1 MLKVNKVHQ
10 AVLVAMSA
18 GTASSALHAQAIEE
32 ITVTA
37 TKRAASMQD
46 VALAVQAMDSQALE
60 DQNIQSFTD
69 YVKYLPSVNFGGRGP
84 GQNEIYVRG
93 AAVDAINI
101 TVAESQGSAPNVA
114 LYLDE
119 QPVTSGGRNLDVYVT
134 DMERIEV
141 LPGPQGT
148 LYGASSMAGTVRL
161 ITNKPNVDEFEA
173 SWNGSYSRTDGGE
186 ASNSMEAMINI
197 PIVEGKMAFRAALY
211 NDNQGGYIDNVAGTF
226 QADHTVNGTFPGHS
240 VTYQPG
246 HKFANGTSV
255 PAMTVASTSTFRDA
269 NNTSMTVTNMTGNA
283 RVVPVIK
290 EVANN
295 ASTVEDDFNDANY
308 AGARFGLKWVLND
321 NWDLLVQN
329 TQQSLKTEGVWDYDM
344 AKGDLKV
351 SRFTPDQLDD
361 TFSQTAWTL
370 SGSVRDIDI
379 VYTGAYLDRSVE
391 QMLDYTGYTNIGA
404 FISGYQCEYLV
415 GGYYTG
421 DYDMGTAYTWDPTL
435 SGDPNVIE
443 CGDPSSGTYLE
454 NEMTRMTNE
463 LRFSTNWD
471 GIMNLQGGVFVE
483 DFQIKHRGDFNYNAP
498 YKAGWAPIDIN
509 SAAKFNNSP
518 ANARGVTNAATQ
530 FRNDNLREEY
540 QVAFFGEAS
549 FQLSDELNVA
559 MGARRYDLEY
569 DYQGYGAWRYGNRPI
584 FVDDDDAT
592 NDIRPTVTGGRD
604 YGTNFTGIRPLNT
617 EDTMLKFTV
626 SFTPSDDTLLY
637 ATWSE
642 GYRPGGFNRAA
653 AKEGAYNASASNTT
667 DSGLACGNKAAIDSN
682 ARTGFPGYCLPY
694 VFRSDTMENTE
705 LGWKS
710 TMMDGRLR
718 FNGSIYYIEWKDLQV
733 SQFDSQ
739 NISILTVVDN
749 GGDAEISGMEG
760 DLVYAMTDNFTLHGA
775 FSLNNT
781 ELTRVDPAF
790 AVVVQDEGR
799 ELPLTPETQFSLR
812 GRYEWETANGDAYA
826 QLGMKY
832 ASKALNSIV
841 DTVDE
846 PNTYQKAYTIVDAAT
861 GVRNVRNNWGME
873 LYIQNLTDERA
884 QLHIN
889 RQDFFER
896 VTTNRP
902 RTVGLRISYDF

>member
-18 GTASSALHAQAIEE
+18 GAASSAVHAQAIEE

-37 TKRAASMQD
+37 TKRTASMQD
-46 VALAVQAMDSQALE
+46 IPLAVQAMDSQTLE
-60 DQNIQSFTD
+60 DQNIQSFSD
-69 YVKYLPSVNFGGRGP
+69 YVKYLPSVNAGGRGP
-84 GQNEIYVRG
+84 GQNEIYIRG

-119 QPVTSGGRNLDVYVT
+119 QPVTSGGRNLDVYVS

-161 ITNKPNVDEFEA
+161 ITNKPNLDEFQA
-173 SWNGSYSRTDGGE
+173 SWTGGYARTEGGE
-186 ASNSMEAMINI
+186 ASNNMEAMINI
-197 PIVEGKMAFRAALY
+197 PLVEGKMAFRAALY
-211 NDNQGGYIDNVAGTF
+211 NDNQGGYIDNVPGTF
-226 QADHTVNGTFPGHS
+226 KASKAKNGTFPGDS
-240 VTYQPG
+240 VTFQPG
-246 HKFANGTSV
+246 HTFWNGTSV
-255 PAMTVASTSTFRDA
+255 PASTSVT
-269 NNTSMTVTNMTGNA
+269 TVNMDTGIA
-283 RVVPVIK
+283 TTTTTGESLTVPVIYD
-290 EVANN
+290 VANN
-295 ASTVEDDFNDANY
+295 SATIEDDFNDAHY
-308 AGARFGLKWVLND
+308 AGARFGLKWNLND

-329 TQQSLKTEGVWDYDM
+329 TQQSLKTEGVWDYDA

-351 SRFTPDQLDD
+351 SRFAPDKLDD
-361 TFSQTAWTL
+361 SFSQTAWTL
-370 SGSVRDIDI
+370 SGSMGDIDI
-379 VYTGAYLDRSVE
+379 VYTGAYLDRQVE
-391 QMLDYTGYTNIGA
+391 QQLDYTGYTNIGA

-421 DYDMGTAYTWDPTL
+421 DYTAGTAYTWDPTL

-443 CGDPSSGTYLE
+443 CGDPSSASKLD

-463 LRFSTNWD
+463 LRFTTNWD
-471 GIMNLQGGVFVE
+471 GIVNLAGGVFVE
-483 DFQIKHRGDFNYNAP
+483 DFEIKHIGDFNYNAP

-509 SAAKFNNSP
+509 TNSTFANSP
-518 ANARGVTNAATQ
+518 ANARGVLSDATQ
-530 FRNDNLREEY
+530 FRNDNLREES

-559 MGARRYDLEY
+559 VGARRYDLDY
-569 DYQGYGAWRYGNRPI
+569 DFQGYGAWRYGNRPLN
-584 FVDDDDAT
+584 VDDNNST
-592 NDIRPTVTGGRD
+592 NDVRPKVTGGRD
-604 YGTNFTGIRPLNT
+604 YGTNFSGLRPLNT

-626 SFTPSDDTLLY
+626 SFTPSDDTLFY

-653 AKEGAYNASASNTT
+653 AKYGKYNAAAT
-667 DSGLACGNKAAIDSN
+667 NKAN
-682 ARTGFPGYCLPY
+682 AGTANEINCGTNAAFNANAATGFPGVCIQYA
-694 VFRSDTMENTE
+694 FRSDTMENTE
-705 LGWKS
+705 LGWKT

-718 FNGSIYYIEWKDLQV
+718 FNGSLYFIEWKDIQV

-760 DLVYAMTDNFTLHGA
+760 DLVYAMTDNFTIHSA
-775 FSLNNT
+775 FSFNDT
-781 ELTRVDPAF
+781 ELTRVDPGF

-799 ELPLTPETQFSLR
+799 ELPLTPETQFSIR

-826 QLGMKY
+826 QIGLKH

-841 DTVDE
+841 DTPDE
-846 PNTYQKAYTIVDAAT
+846 PNSYQKSYSIVDAAT
-861 GVRNVRNNWGME
+861 GIRNVRNNWGME
-873 LYIQNLTDERA
+873 LYVQNLGDERA

-896 VTTNRP
+896 ITVNRP